1 MSMRYYCRTMS
12 HDFQTFVRAAVVF
25 AALASS
31 VAVQAAACNVP
42 PRPIQVTA
50 TNLNF
55 GNYNAASPS
64 ATTATMA
71 VTVRCVRAIDTLPP
85 FVVSLSRGSSP
96 TYTPRTMTSGANT
109 LQYNI
114 FNTAAYLSIW
124 GDGTGG
130 TQTRSYGGGGNAAV
144 GTGFGRIPAGQYVAA
159 GSYADT
165 ITVTVTY

>member
-1 MSMRYYCRTMS
+1 MFRAS
-12 HDFQTFVRAAVVF
+12 QTFVRVAIAIAAM
-25 AALASS
+25 AAAYQ
-31 VAVQAAACNVP
+31 AQAAPCNVP

-64 ATTATMA
+64 ATTANMA
-71 VTVRCVRAIDTLPP
+71 VTVRCVRAIDTLPA
-85 FVVSLSRGSSP
+85 FVVSLSIGSSS

-114 FNTAAYLSIW
+114 FNQAAFTTIW

-130 TQTRSYGGGGNAAV
+130 TATRSYGGGGNAAV
-144 GTGFGRIPAGQYVAA
+144 GTGYGRIPAGQYVAA